1 MKRVSSECL
10 CKLSVFVSLVF
21 LRFNLEAVSSASVLP
36 LAAVLIVEAFVFVF
50 CLRHENCR
58 CVGCCYCF
66 GVLLHH
72 CVAANGLFLNEE
84 LCLFHHKSC
93 VLIWNVLFLLLFSML
108 AVVSTPEM
116 HFCFIIKRNHDDD
129 DDDYTTCI
137 TIAKL

>member
-1 MKRVSSECL
+1 MSSECL
-10 CKLSVFVSLVF
+10 CKLFVFVSLVF
-21 LRFNLEAVSSASVLP
+21 LRFTLEVMSSAFVLP
-36 LAAVLIVEAFVFVF
+36 SAAVLIVEAFVFVF
-50 CLRHENCR
+50 VLRYETRR

-72 CVAANGLFLNEE
+72 CVAAIGLFLNEE